1 MPKYDIAVIGAGL
14 GGLTTAALLAKK
26 RKKVVLLDPA
36 DQVGGELSDVQRKE
50 FRFLTG
56 PNLSLGFER
65 GGALQELCAD
75 LGIAHSTSVI
85 SPCYQVVLPDR
96 RINIYPE
103 HSETLE
109 ELRREFP
116 REIDRL
122 SRFFRDIR
130 KVSEQMSKSRLYALL
145 ARNRHAGGFLG
156 RYGFS
161 SELTAFFQVPA
172 LYFLHQ
178 PAERASLAS
187 LATLFDAAPQFIHGG
202 LKGLADQI
210 LDFILKNGGEVRYSE
225 PWPEL
230 VLSRRGGVGLKTR
243 EGEVGPLPVLFNTRQ
258 VDQGSALFLGL
269 KDEVIPAGMHREI
282 LCLADYARPRDFFSL
297 SLSARDDETQAPRG
311 MRALTAMFPSVPL
324 EQGITERLVKQ
335 VGWVIPFLKPNIVLA
350 ELHIPVP
357 RTYAISTHAPFK
369 KMKSVRGAPILR
381 RAASQELYEIP
392 DGGGS
397 PLEAVKAARRLAETL
412 A

>member
-1 MPKYDIAVIGAGL
+1 MPKYDIAIIGAGL
-14 GGLTTAALLAKK
+14 GGLAAAALLAKR
-26 RKKVVLLDPA
+26 RKKVILLDPA
-36 DQVGGELSDVQRKE
+36 DQVGGELSDVQRKD

-96 RINIYPE
+96 RINVYPE

-130 KVSEQMSKSRLYALL
+130 KISEQMSKSRLYSLL

-161 SELTAFFQVPA
+161 PELTAFFQVPA
-172 LYFLHQ
+172 LSFLHQ

-187 LATLFDAAPQFIHGG
+187 LATLFDTAPQFIHGG

-210 LDFILKNGGEVRYSE
+210 LDFILKNGGEMRYSE

-243 EGEVGPLPVLFNTRQ
+243 DGEVGPLPVLFNTRQ

-282 LCLADYARPRDFFSL
+282 LCLADYACPRDFFSL
-297 SLSARDDETQAPRG
+297 SLSARDDETRAPRG
-311 MRALTAMFPSVPL
+311 MRALTATFPSVLP
-324 EQGITERLVKQ
+324 EQGTERLVKQ
-335 VGWVIPFLKPNIVLA
+335 VGWLMPFLKPNIVLA
-350 ELHIPVP
+350 ELHTPVP
-357 RTYAISTHAPFK
+357 RTYAVSTHASLK
-369 KMKSVRGAPILR
+369 KMQSIRGVPILR
-381 RAASQELYEIP
+381 KAAFQELYEIP